1 MTGPTEIL
9 NNLTFGGGDIFSLN
23 ILSIL
28 KIPIILILLG
38 NILFSILLFL
48 RVRILADTF
57 KTPQN
62 KIVKMLMG
70 VHILVVIVGTL
81 LSLLFVI
88 LT

>member
-1 MTGPTEIL
+1 MDVDKIL
-9 NNLTFGGGDIFSLN
+9 ENMGGGKTLSFD

-28 KIPIILILLG
+28 KIPLIIVLIG
-38 NILFSILLFL
+38 NILFSALLFL

-57 KTPQN
+57 KTPGN
-62 KIVKMLMG
+62 KFVKIMFSTYLI
-70 VHILVVIVGTL
+70 ILLFTTL

>member
-1 MTGPTEIL
+1 MDVNEFLNSLGGSSNIL
-9 NNLTFGGGDIFSLN
+9 SFNM
-23 ILSIL
+23 LSIL
-28 KIPIILILLG
+28 KLPIVVILIG
-38 NILFSILLFL
+38 NILFSLLLFL

-62 KIVKMLMG
+62 KIVKTLVLLYM
-70 VHILVVIVGTL
+70 LVVLVGTL

>member
-1 MTGPTEIL
+1 MDTNDFL
-9 NNLTFGGGDIFSLN
+9 NNLGGSN
-23 ILSIL
+23 SILSFNFLSLL
-28 KIPIILILLG
+28 KLPIILILMG
-38 NILFSILLFL
+38 NTFFSLLLFL

-62 KIVKMLMG
+62 KIVKTI
-70 VHILVVIVGTL
+70 ILLYTIMVAVGTL

>member
-1 MTGPTEIL
+1 MDINDFL
-9 NNLTFGGGDIFSLN
+9 NNLGGSN
-23 ILSIL
+23 TILSFNFLSLL
-28 KIPIILILLG
+28 KLPIILILVG
-38 NILFSILLFL
+38 NIFFSLLLFL

-62 KIVKMLMG
+62 KIVNI
-70 VHILVVIVGTL
+70 VILLYTIIVLVGTL

>member
-1 MTGPTEIL
+1 MGPIDIL
-9 NNLTFGGGDIFSLN
+9 NNLSFGSGDTFSFNL
-23 ILSIL
+23 LSIL

-38 NILFSILLFL
+38 NILFSTLLFL

-57 KTPQN
+57 KTSQN
-62 KIVKMLMG
+62 KIVKMIMG
-70 VHILVVIVGTL
+70 VHIIIVIVGTL

>member
-1 MTGPTEIL
+1 MDIDDFL
-9 NNLTFGGGDIFSLN
+9 NNLGGSSS
-23 ILSIL
+23 ILSFDIL
-28 KIPIILILLG
+28 SLLKLPIILVLIG
-38 NILFSILLFL
+38 NILFSLLLFL

-62 KIVKMLMG
+62 KIVKTIILLYMLI
-70 VHILVVIVGTL
+70 VLVGTL

>member
-1 MTGPTEIL
+1 VDTNDFL
-9 NNLTFGGGDIFSLN
+9 NNLGGSN
-23 ILSIL
+23 SILSFNFLSLL
-28 KIPIILILLG
+28 KLPIILILMG
-38 NILFSILLFL
+38 NTFFSLLLFL

-62 KIVKMLMG
+62 KIVKTI
-70 VHILVVIVGTL
+70 ILLYTIMVAVGTL

>member
-1 MTGPTEIL
+1 VDIDDFL
-9 NNLTFGGGDIFSLN
+9 NNLGGSSS
-23 ILSIL
+23 ILSFDIL
-28 KIPIILILLG
+28 SLLKLPIILVLIG
-38 NILFSILLFL
+38 NILFSLLLFL

-62 KIVKMLMG
+62 KIVKTIILLYMLI
-70 VHILVVIVGTL
+70 VLVGTL

>member
-1 MTGPTEIL
+1 MDVNEFLNSLGGSSNIL
-9 NNLTFGGGDIFSLN
+9 SFNM
-23 ILSIL
+23 LSIL
-28 KIPIILILLG
+28 KLPIVVILIG
-38 NILFSILLFL
+38 NILFSLLLFL

-62 KIVKMLMG
+62 KIVKTFVLLY
-70 VHILVVIVGTL
+70 ILVVLVGTL